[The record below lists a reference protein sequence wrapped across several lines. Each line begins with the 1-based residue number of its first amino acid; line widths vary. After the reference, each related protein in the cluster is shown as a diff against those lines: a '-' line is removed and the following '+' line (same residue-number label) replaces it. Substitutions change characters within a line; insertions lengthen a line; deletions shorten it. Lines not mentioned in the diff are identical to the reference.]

1 MYSIAKAGLVSRK
14 IRATHVV
21 LSGGEMLGDWK
32 GLNVYLWCE
41 SFSEAGNSL
50 SILKDQ
56 ISVAGRKRRGGR
68 EAGALDSF
76 SSSFFLLSILLSEQD
91 DDERRKE

>member
-1 MYSIAKAGLVSRK
+1 
-14 IRATHVV
+14 
-21 LSGGEMLGDWK
+21 MLGDWK

-68 EAGALDSF
+68 QERWIPFLLPFFSF
-76 SSSFFLLSILLSEQD
+76 LFFFLSKMMTKGVRSK
-91 DDERRKE
+91 RYK

>member
-14 IRATHVV
+14 IRATHVA

-56 ISVAGRKRRGGR
+56 IGVAGRRRGGR

-76 SSSFFLLSILLSEQD
+76 FLSFFSPFYSSF
-91 DDERRKE
+91 